1 MTETVSVLER
11 QVIDF
16 LGYQWAPIL
25 TNFLH
30 IIVVIL
36 GLFGTIQFRPRYV
49 TGYAAWLVVWMTW
62 NVFIICFYL
71 EVGDL
76 SKDSDLVL
84 TFNLSMHRS
93 WWMENGPGCR
103 VTPITPPPSW
113 APEDHRYISISGCL
127 MDFQFIE
134 VAHSSLQILLA
145 VEFCFKQPGGIP
157 TVAPSDI
164 RGSPT
169 NQKLAQIQRRMVDF
183 FWEGL
188 HWVSQGGDMA
198 SSTWPAKPLL
208 SDSSLYRSTS
218 QGVFKSWALFKKKK
232 LKVDLLALVVKEK
245 WQLLNFLIGEA
256 KMAIHLMGFIY
267 ACYVVKLISEEE
279 DSFDFIGG
287 FDSYGYQGPQK
298 TSHLQLQPMYM

>member
-1 MTETVSVLER
+1 MSSEDGGLAETRRSSGGSRCQSVSVLER

-76 SKDSDLVL
+76 SRVRKTLPCFYFSNLRDGDRCASLKRLQSTVRDKDLRDSDLVL

-113 APEDHRYISISGCL
+113 APEDHRYISISGCV

-145 VEFCFKQPGGIP
+145 
-157 TVAPSDI
+157 
-164 RGSPT
+164 
-169 NQKLAQIQRRMVDF
+169 
-183 FWEGL
+183 
-188 HWVSQGGDMA
+188 
-198 SSTWPAKPLL
+198 
-208 SDSSLYRSTS
+208 
-218 QGVFKSWALFKKKK
+218 
-232 LKVDLLALVVKEK
+232 LV
-245 WQLLNFLIGEA
+245 
-256 KMAIHLMGFIY
+256 GFIY

>member
-1 MTETVSVLER
+1 MGCCSGRCTLAFVCGMQLVSVLER

-30 IIVVIL
+30 IIIVIL
-36 GLFGTIQFRPRYV
+36 GLFGTIQFRPKYV

-76 SKDSDLVL
+76 SRDSDLVL

-145 VEFCFKQPGGIP
+145 ERPIESVRDHRSAPQRCAGDGGSSKSQRSRCCPRTQEPQGDCNQEGPRPPREAQRIAPGGH
-157 TVAPSDI
+157 
-164 RGSPT
+164 
-169 NQKLAQIQRRMVDF
+169 NQQPAEHLEPI
-183 FWEGL
+183 L
-188 HWVSQGGDMA
+188 HRHR
-198 SSTWPAKPLL
+198 T
-208 SDSSLYRSTS
+208 SLCLT
-218 QGVFKSWALFKKKK
+218 A
-232 LKVDLLALVVKEK
+232 
-245 WQLLNFLIGEA
+245 
-256 KMAIHLMGFIY
+256 
-267 ACYVVKLISEEE
+267 
-279 DSFDFIGG
+279 
-287 FDSYGYQGPQK
+287 
-298 TSHLQLQPMYM
+298 